1 MASYSGY
8 ERGVCRGL
16 LFLSAGGRFSLEKL
30 PQLGTAAKPSGSRPA
45 DFKNIFS
52 ENNS

>member
-1 MASYSGY
+1 MASYPGY
-8 ERGVCRGL
+8 ERGICRG